1 MPTVLRRGPYRL
13 FFYAGDRDEPR
24 HIHIE
29 RDDKVAKF
37 WIDPVRYHSSGGFS
51 PEELIRIEKLILKH
65 KQTLLE
71 AWDAYFNG

>member
-1 MPTVLRRGPYRL
+1 MEKRTIPI

-24 HIHIE
+24 HIHVE

>member
-24 HIHIE
+24 HIHVE

-37 WIDPVRYHSSGGFS
+37 WIDPVRYHGSGGFS
-51 PEELIRIEKLILKH
+51 PEELTRIEKLILKH